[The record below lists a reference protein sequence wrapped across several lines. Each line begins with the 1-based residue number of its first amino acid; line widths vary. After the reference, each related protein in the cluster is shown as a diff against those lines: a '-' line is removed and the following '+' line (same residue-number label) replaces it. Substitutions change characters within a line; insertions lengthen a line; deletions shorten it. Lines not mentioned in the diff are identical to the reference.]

1 MWLTRRG
8 STTGSNRRLFLA
20 TKFLASGGRRAAS
33 NNFYERVMTRIKPDP
48 VLRSTHQHSCDRG
61 ASMRKHS
68 KVILAAEEQLVFG
81 RSLAEM
87 VDAGDNLRIAVPD
100 CLLLELLDEKI
111 ARTRREKPPV
121 IISPWAA

>member
-1 MWLTRRG
+1 
-8 STTGSNRRLFLA
+8 
-20 TKFLASGGRRAAS
+20 
-33 NNFYERVMTRIKPDP
+33 
-48 VLRSTHQHSCDRG
+48 
-61 ASMRKHS
+61 MRKHS

-87 VDAGDNLRIAVPD
+87 VDAGDNLKIAVPD